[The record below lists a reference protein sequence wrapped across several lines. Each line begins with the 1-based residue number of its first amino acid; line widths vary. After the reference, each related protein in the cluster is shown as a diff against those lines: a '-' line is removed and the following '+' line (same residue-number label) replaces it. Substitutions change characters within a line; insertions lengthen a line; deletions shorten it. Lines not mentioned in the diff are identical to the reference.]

1 MLMIKYQSF
10 MFELIYIYYSIDE
23 EVYLLILRS
32 FYIILY
38 DYNTKYVQFV
48 VYLNK
53 LNKKL
58 LNELFNT

>member
-1 MLMIKYQSF
+1 MIKYQSF